1 VPTLH
6 LEAVSSLL
14 EDAMKTYK
22 PRPDQIEAVMQQR
35 DCTRD
40 AAVAVCRSNFSAW
53 RDQLRKW
60 RSVTTYSGGYFVVE
74 DR

>member
-1 VPTLH
+1 MPTLH
-6 LEAVSSLL
+6 GFAVSSLGK
-14 EDAMKTYK
+14 DAMKPYE
-22 PRPDQIEAVMQQR
+22 PRPDQIEAVMRQR

-60 RSVTTYSGGYFVVE
+60 RSVMTDSGGYFVVE
-74 DR
+74 NR